1 MIRSDEKWIWRWK
14 NKFKAC
20 YSVWRNEW
28 LSLVEREREKKS
40 WRFILL
46 IHATRELL
54 PWCLHILDKPCNFTV
69 TTLLFFFFEYFHQYC
84 SKSCSYLAIY
94 IYYIYILIQ
103 IDIYIYIIL
112 RKRRNEIVSIEF
124 IILLSFSSKRWS
136 TLSSILS
143 CFSKDKRRRSV
154 NRPSWLGDDGPIG
167 DRGVSETKI
176 GIESIKIPFSIPS
189 KSFVL
194 FHYIKKRMTTFVALS
209 IKIDYPENLI
219 LLLA

>member
-112 RKRRNEIVSIEF
+112 RKRRNDRIDRIYHPFVVFLETMVYLEFDIE
-124 IILLSFSSKRWS
+124 
-136 TLSSILS
+136 
-143 CFSKDKRRRSV
+143 
-154 NRPSWLGDDGPIG
+154 
-167 DRGVSETKI
+167 
-176 GIESIKIPFSIPS
+176 
-189 KSFVL
+189 
-194 FHYIKKRMTTFVALS
+194 
-209 IKIDYPENLI
+209 
-219 LLLA
+219 LLLQGQKAKIRE